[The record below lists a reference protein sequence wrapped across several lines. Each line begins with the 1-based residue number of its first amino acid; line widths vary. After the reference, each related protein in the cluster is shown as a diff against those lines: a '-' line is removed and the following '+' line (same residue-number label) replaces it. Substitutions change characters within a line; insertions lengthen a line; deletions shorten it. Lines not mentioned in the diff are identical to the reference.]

1 MNTYTQGLHTAL
13 SPEERRVFV
22 KLDTPKKIQDFL
34 DTFPV
39 NFERGEKIQ
48 SPRKVLRTGKAHC
61 IEGALLAATALAY
74 HGGVPLLLDFQTIPA
89 DEDHV
94 IAVFKQNGLW
104 GAVSKTNHAVIRWRD
119 PVYKNIRE
127 LAMSY
132 FHEYLMWDG
141 KKSLR
146 AFSAKPFDL
155 SRYKPERW
163 VTTEKDLGWLAGD
176 LDWAPHSPAVPKKS
190 IKHLRKASPIELS
203 AMKLTEWK
211 KRASQNK
218 KSKNQNEPNR

>member
-1 MNTYTQGLHTAL
+1 MKTYAQRLRDTL
-13 SPEERRVFV
+13 SPAERRVFA
-22 KLDTPKKIQDFL
+22 KLSTPKKIQDFL
-34 DTFPV
+34 DTLPV
-39 NFERGEKIQ
+39 NFEGGEKIL
-48 SPRKVLRTGKAHC
+48 SPRRVLRTGKAHC
-61 IEGALLAATALAY
+61 IEGALLAAAALAY
-74 HGGVPLLLDFQTIPA
+74 HGASPLLLDFQTIPA

-104 GAVSKTNHAVIRWRD
+104 GAISKTNHSVIRWRD
-119 PVYKNIRE
+119 PVYRSTRE

-132 FHEYLMWDG
+132 FHEYLMWNG

-146 AFSAKPFDL
+146 AFSTKPFDL

-163 VTTEKDLGWLAGD
+163 VTTDKDLGWLAGD

-190 IKHLRKASPIELS
+190 LAHLRKASSIELS

-211 KRASQNK
+211 KSKKKKIASMF
-218 KSKNQNEPNR
+218 SVLKN